1 MKSST
6 EKSVQEA
13 RNYTSAAI
21 DEFLALENPA
31 ITARTANRMILAV
44 RIADA
49 MLEKG
54 INKKAL
60 AAKLGQH
67 PSAVTKW
74 LSGQHNF
81 TTDTLTDIGRALDI
95 SFFTQE
101 SSQKP
106 TVFEYKGHWSSPM
119 KPILNDIFP
128 LKPVSNALVLLQN
141 KSMAYS

>member
-1 MKSST
+1 MKST
-6 EKSVQEA
+6 REKSLQEA

-21 DEFLALENPA
+21 DEFLALEDPA
-31 ITARTANRMILAV
+31 ITARTANRMVLAV
-44 RIADA
+44 RIADT

-54 INKKAL
+54 ISKKAL

-106 TVFEYKGHWSSPM
+106 TVFEYK
-119 KPILNDIFP
+119 FYRT
-128 LKPVSNALVLLQN
+128 
-141 KSMAYS
+141 YSRRP